1 MLSTT
6 CTGPKITARGGG
18 RPAARTVHADWLHAG
33 EAPETQAHLQ
43 RGKHSS
49 GLGAGEV
56 AERGGREG
64 FRGAQGIFRATN
76 TVAP

>member
-6 CTGPKITARGGG
+6 CKGPKITAQGGG
-18 RPAARTVHADWLHAG
+18 RPAARTVHTDWLHAG
-33 EAPETQAHLQ
+33 EALETQYHLQ

-64 FRGAQGIFRATN
+64 FQGRSGN
-76 TVAP
+76 L